1 MNRSGFRHKGLTL
14 SYLDSG
20 GDASVIVALHAHWM
34 EGISF
39 SSFAEAMRPES
50 RVIALDQRGH
60 GQSSHAGSYTREDY
74 LGDIEALFNHLNLEH
89 AVLLGNSLGGVNAYE
104 FAARHP
110 DRVLALVIED
120 IGVELSS
127 DLPPMTGWAG
137 TFANEQEL
145 ENQVGNRML
154 PYLRQSFR
162 QTATGWRLA
171 FDPDH
176 MMLSQASLAG
186 DHWSDWLSSSCPALV
201 IRGSESRATTAA
213 HLELMASRRANT
225 QFCALYGGH
234 IVHQDNPTA
243 FANAVKV
250 FLQSFR
256 FSIDPAQAL

>member
-137 TFANEQEL
+137 TFASEQEL
-145 ENQVGNRML
+145 ENQVGSRML

-171 FDPDH
+171 FDP
-176 MMLSQASLAG
+176 
-186 DHWSDWLSSSCPALV
+186 DWLSSSCPALV